1 MVFRIYGLDVKNVFI
16 SFFYGLFGN
25 YLDFLNFL
33 DMKVNIIYGKVY
45 WKFNELIVFEIKDGK
60 FKNGEEVLVYLGD
73 WEIYFMLS

>member
-1 MVFRIYGLDVKNVFI
+1 
-16 SFFYGLFGN
+16 
-25 YLDFLNFL
+25 
-33 DMKVNIIYGKVY
+33 MKVNIIYGKVY